1 MLSGVIV
8 LWKSHR
14 RTVLSSWQTAN
25 VTSMS
30 KWSLQQLLD
39 LLFSFSNET
48 AEVSVPMPFSTADC
62 FPVPSFWGRKLKQRH
77 TAQNRTAAAGLS
89 LGGWEGLML
98 HDKSW
103 KNHNLPGSSDR
114 GCGWNTD
121 VLYDRHLCRR
131 DVDKTIM
138 INHHSQGV
146 NEGKNVHEDI
156 SKLGW
161 SWQRPLYV
169 WKKYKQWCKWSRWD
183 E

>member
-1 MLSGVIV
+1 MSSCYENPTEGQCYLPGRPCMWLPWANEVYSNYWTYYFHSQMKLQKYLYLCLSPQQTVFQSQASGEENSNKDIQ
-8 LWKSHR
+8 HR
-14 RTVLSSWQTAN
+14 TG
-25 VTSMS
+25 
-30 KWSLQQLLD
+30 QLL
-39 LLFSFSNET
+39 L
-48 AEVSVPMPFSTADC
+48 A
-62 FPVPSFWGRKLKQRH
+62 
-77 TAQNRTAAAGLS
+77 S
-89 LGGWEGLML
+89 LGGWERLML

-103 KNHNLPGSSDR
+103 KNHDLPGSSDR